1 MSVSRTRS
9 NQAKSRNQKP
19 LWYYGVVGLAGLA
32 VAKLIGVESFLPEE
46 PKSVVGVKRGE
57 TQVTTWPMTDPVAH
71 GLDNEALTQL
81 AEVVGGAGFVSHR
94 GKGVYQWG
102 HANRSRYAASVKK
115 SIISVLNLQAVE
127 RGLLSGVDEPVV
139 KFEPRLKGLNGGK
152 DSTMTWRQLGC
163 MTSGYGTVDAPGD
176 AFCYS
181 DYTVALWYDTLMDKV
196 YQEKGTE
203 VLRRQL
209 AEPLGFEDPVT
220 FQAFG
225 AEGAEP
231 KLRIS
236 ARDLARFGQLILDGG
251 VAGGKRV
258 LSEGMME
265 TLLGS
270 VVPVSVPISEGKAAE
285 MIPGQKSVGGE
296 MWNISPIGPG
306 LYTFHLWKNERGP
319 SGLTM
324 LPDAP
329 RDTMLATGKW
339 GEVALWIIP
348 SLELVV
354 AWNGSAI
361 DDHHLAQT
369 NPEAKMNVA
378 AGLMV
383 RATAKLPLV
392 AEAR

>member
-1 MSVSRTRS
+1 
-9 NQAKSRNQKP
+9 
-19 LWYYGVVGLAGLA
+19 
-32 VAKLIGVESFLPEE
+32 
-46 PKSVVGVKRGE
+46 
-57 TQVTTWPMTDPVAH
+57 
-71 GLDNEALTQL
+71 
-81 AEVVGGAGFVSHR
+81 
-94 GKGVYQWG
+94 
-102 HANRSRYAASVKK
+102 VKK

-127 RGLLSGVDEPVV
+127 RGLLSGIDEPVV
-139 KFEPRLKGLNGGK
+139 KFEPRLAGLNGGK

-163 MTSGYGTVDAPGD
+163 MTSGYGTVDAPGEV
-176 AFCYS
+176 FCYS

-225 AEGAEP
+225 EEGPEP

-236 ARDLARFGQLILDGG
+236 ARDLARFGQMILDGG

-270 VVPVSVPISEGKAAE
+270 VVPVGVPISSGKAAE

-306 LYTFHLWKNERGP
+306 LYTFHLWKNQRGP
-319 SGLTM
+319 TGLTM

-329 RDTMLATGKW
+329 RDTILATGKW

-361 DDHHLAQT
+361 DDHHLAQS

-378 AGLMV
+378 ASLMV

-392 AEAR
+392 AEAK